1 MSRRYKWFSM
11 KNRPKGGFCNELDRK
26 ELDRKEGYRKESNC
40 KGISMVYKHI
50 ST

>member
-1 MSRRYKWFSM
+1 M
-11 KNRPKGGFCNELDRK
+11 KNRPKGGFCNELDPKELDRK
-26 ELDRKEGYRKESNC
+26 ELDRKEGYRKEPDC